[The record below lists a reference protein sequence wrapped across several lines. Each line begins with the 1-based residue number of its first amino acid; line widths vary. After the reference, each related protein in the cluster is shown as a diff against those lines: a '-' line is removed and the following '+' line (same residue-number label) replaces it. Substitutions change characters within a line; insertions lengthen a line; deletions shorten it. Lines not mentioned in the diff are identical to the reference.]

1 MDLQLYLRVLRRF
14 RLLVIG
20 GLVLAMTLAFLAYV
34 RVSFAG
40 GTPQLSY
47 RKAEVWQSMTTLYL
61 TQKGF
66 PDGRTTLPYKGGAS
80 PNQPAV
86 PVFGDPGRFSSLTLL
101 YAEFANSDA
110 VRQMTLGKSRINAA
124 ISAVAQFPLGSSS
137 STPLPILQFSGMAPT
152 PAEAEE
158 VGARGVRALQKY
170 IETKQ
175 DLARIATSDRV
186 SVEVLT
192 RPKAPTLLVPRK
204 KTLPIAVFM
213 ATMVVVV
220 GLAFL
225 LENLR
230 PRVKLI
236 AVAGSDRTTAERRSA

>member
-1 MDLQLYLRVLRRF
+1 
-14 RLLVIG
+14 
-20 GLVLAMTLAFLAYV
+20 
-34 RVSFAG
+34 
-40 GTPQLSY
+40 
-47 RKAEVWQSMTTLYL
+47 
-61 TQKGF
+61 
-66 PDGRTTLPYKGGAS
+66 
-80 PNQPAV
+80 
-86 PVFGDPGRFSSLTLL
+86 
-101 YAEFANSDA
+101 
-110 VRQMTLGKSRINAA
+110 
-124 ISAVAQFPLGSSS
+124 
-137 STPLPILQFSGMAPT
+137 MAPT